1 MRNAAYFNEELIFCL
16 KKTGLKIQTDFIPTG
31 RKKMKS
37 LEEHLQ
43 FADDCFTFSMRF
55 VWDQQRRHPEMSRKE
70 LMGLTLFHYLL
81 RQVPTEPPDKDPLE
95 FELAELADQV
105 ERMED
110 MEILRQPVIDRVR
123 EIYPNTLGPQ
133 CIFEPGRCLRFD
145 RPHYD
150 LPGKWCTFHIYNAK
164 APESILDDKAYM
176 ADNFRY
182 IMDEGEKKFGYDH
195 LYTFTWLNSL
205 PQWLE
210 FFPQEWHDNRGF
222 PYPGIVGN
230 LGCLGQL
237 LNCRGNLNHKNAD
250 YLLETGT
257 LKYARRASFC
267 SFDAMRKHLEKMGL

>member
-1 MRNAAYFNEELIFCL
+1 M
-16 KKTGLKIQTDFIPTG
+16 KT
-31 RKKMKS
+31 

-55 VWDQQRRHPEMSRKE
+55 VWDQQRRHPEKSRKE

-95 FELAELADQV
+95 FELAELADKV
-105 ERMED
+105 EKIED
-110 MEILRQPVIDRVR
+110 MEVLRKPVIDRVR

-133 CIFEPGRCLRFD
+133 SIFEPGRCLRYD

-150 LPGKWCTFHIYNAK
+150 LPGKWCVFHIYNAK
-164 APESILDDKAYM
+164 APESIFDDKAYM
-176 ADNFRY
+176 ADNFRF
-182 IMDEGEKKFGYDH
+182 IMDEGEKNFGYDH

-230 LGCLGQL
+230 LGCLGQFI
-237 LNCRGNLNHKNAD
+237 NSRGNLNHTNAE